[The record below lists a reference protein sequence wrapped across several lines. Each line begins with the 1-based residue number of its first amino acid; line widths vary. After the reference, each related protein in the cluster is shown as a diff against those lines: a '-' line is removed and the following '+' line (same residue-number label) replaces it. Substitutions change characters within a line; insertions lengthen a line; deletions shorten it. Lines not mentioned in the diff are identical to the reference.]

1 VADRTIFWFRRDL
14 RLADNPAL
22 LAAAAD
28 ADSVVPLFVIDPV
41 LWTQAGARRRGHLV
55 ASLESLDASV
65 DGALLVR
72 VGDPR
77 RVVPELAGAIGARR
91 VHAAFDFGPYGVR
104 RDSAVA
110 EALSQQ
116 EIAFDRLGSPYA
128 VAPGRIRKADGEP
141 YQVFTPF
148 HRAWLDH
155 GWRGPVDAP
164 SDLRL
169 DRPLLSDALGDLG
182 VETGG
187 AEGAGER
194 AARHRW
200 LAYLAS
206 EARQH
211 YDELRDRP
219 DLDQTSHLSVALKYG
234 ELHPRTV
241 LGALGSSPSDEALRR
256 QLAWRDFYADVL
268 YRRPDTATGYYRE
281 ELANQH
287 YDNPD
292 HGDRLG
298 AWHRG
303 ETGYPFVDAGMRQ
316 LRATGWLPNRVRMVV
331 ASFLIKDLH
340 LEWTLGAHWFMQQL
354 TDGDLA
360 NNSHGWQWVA
370 GTGTD
375 AAPYHRIFNPVAQGL
390 RFDPDGDYVR
400 RHVPELRHLA
410 GASAHEPWRVPDG
423 YAQGYPQRLVDH
435 GVERREALAR
445 YSAAK
450 QQQTTPLR

>member
-1 VADRTIFWFRRDL
+1 VAERTIFWFRRDL

-28 ADSVVPLFVIDPV
+28 AHAVVPLFVLDPV
-41 LWTQAGARRRGHLV
+41 LWTPAGARRRAHLV
-55 ASLESLDASV
+55 ASLQALDASL

-77 RVVPELAGAIGARR
+77 RVVPEVAETIGAHR
-91 VHAAFDFGPYGVR
+91 VHAAFDFGPYGCR
-104 RDSAVA
+104 RDAAVA
-110 EALSQQ
+110 SALA
-116 EIAFDRLGSPYA
+116 EEGVTFDRLGSPYV
-128 VAPGRIRKADGEP
+128 VAPGRIRKGDGEP

-155 GWRGPVDAP
+155 GWRSPVDAP
-164 SDLRL
+164 KELRL
-169 DRPLLSDALGDLG
+169 DRSLPSEALSDFG
-182 VETGG
+182 VDTAGV
-187 AEGAGER
+187 EGAGER

-200 LAYLAS
+200 QSYLAS
-206 EARQH
+206 DARQH

-241 LGALGSSPSDEALRR
+241 LAALGTSPSDEALRR

-281 ELANQH
+281 ELTKQH
-287 YDNPD
+287 YDDPTD
-292 HGDRLG
+292 GGRLE
-298 AWHRG
+298 AWQRG
-303 ETGYPFVDAGMRQ
+303 QTGYPFVDAGMRQ
-316 LRATGWLPNRVRMVV
+316 LHATGWLPNRVRMVV
-331 ASFLIKDLH
+331 ASFLVKDLH
-340 LEWTLGAHWFMQQL
+340 LEWTLGARWFMQHL
-354 TDGDLA
+354 TDGDVA

-375 AAPYHRIFNPVAQGL
+375 AAPYHRIFNPVSQGL

-400 RHVPELRHLA
+400 RNVPELRHLS
-410 GASAHEPWRVPDG
+410 GASVHEPWRTPEG

-435 GVERREALAR
+435 DVERREALAR
-445 YSAAK
+445 YNSAK
-450 QQQTTPLR
+450 QRRAAPLR